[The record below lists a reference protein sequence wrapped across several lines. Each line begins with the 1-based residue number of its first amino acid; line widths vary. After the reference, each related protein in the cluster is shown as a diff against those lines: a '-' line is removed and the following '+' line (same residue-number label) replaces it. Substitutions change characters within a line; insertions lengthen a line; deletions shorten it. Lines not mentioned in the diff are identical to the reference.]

1 MTPRKIEPEKK
12 KAIHT
17 VLRDND
23 KSTAL
28 NMFKLFSQFSPQVI
42 RTK

>member
-12 KAIHT
+12 KNDPY
-17 VLRDND
+17 LRDNG

-28 NMFKLFSQFSPQVI
+28 NMFKLFSQFSP
-42 RTK
+42 

>member
-12 KAIHT
+12 NYPYS
-17 VLRDND
+17 RDNG

-28 NMFKLFSQFSPQVI
+28 NMLKLFSQFSP
-42 RTK
+42 

>member
-12 KAIHT
+12 NDPYS
-17 VLRDND
+17 RDNG

-28 NMFKLFSQFSPQVI
+28 NMFKLFSQFSP
-42 RTK
+42 

>member
-12 KAIHT
+12 NDPY
-17 VLRDND
+17 LRDNG
-23 KSTAL
+23 KSTAF